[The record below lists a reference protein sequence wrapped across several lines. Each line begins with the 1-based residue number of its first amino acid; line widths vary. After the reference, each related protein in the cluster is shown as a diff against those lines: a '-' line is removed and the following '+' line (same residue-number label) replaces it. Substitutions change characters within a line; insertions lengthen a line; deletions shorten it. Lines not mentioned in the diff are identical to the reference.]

1 MAIKNYRPITPG
13 RRGMSAHDFSGL
25 TRKAPE
31 RGLIETLKKTGGRNS
46 NGRITS
52 RHRGGGT
59 KIKWRKIDFKRD
71 KRAIP
76 AKVVALEYDPNRS
89 ARIALLNYVD
99 GEKRYILA
107 PLGLKV
113 GDELVASPEAE
124 IMAGNAMP
132 LSNIPLGTSIHNIEL
147 RPGAGGKI
155 VRSAGAV
162 AQLMARDGNY
172 AQIKL
177 PSGEVRMVHVNC
189 WATIGQVGNTEHENV
204 VIGKAGRNRHK
215 GWRPHVRGSAMNPV
229 DHPHGGGEGRTTGGR
244 NPVSP
249 WGWCTKGMKTRTN
262 KRTQR
267 LIVSSRKK
275 KRK

>member
-1 MAIKNYRPITPG
+1 MTAY
-13 RRGMSAHDFSGL
+13 DFSEL
-25 TRKAPE
+25 VKKAPE
-31 RGLIETLKKTGGRNS
+31 RSLLETLKKTGGRNS

-52 RHRGGGT
+52 RHRGGGA
-59 KIKWRKIDFKRD
+59 KIKYRKIDFKRD

-89 ARIALLNYVD
+89 ARIALLCYVD

-107 PLGLKV
+107 PLGLKI
-113 GDELVASPEAE
+113 GDKLMASPEAD
-124 IMAGNAMP
+124 IAVGNAMP
-132 LSNIPLGTSIHNIEL
+132 LANMPLGTSIHNIEL
-147 RPGAGGKI
+147 IPGAGGKI

-162 AQLMARDGNY
+162 AQLMARDGNH
-172 AQIKL
+172 AQVKL
-177 PSGEVRMVHVNC
+177 PSGEVRMVHVTC
-189 WATIGQVGNTEHENV
+189 WATIGQVGNVEHENV
-204 VIGKAGRNRHK
+204 TLGKAGRKRHM

-262 KRTQR
+262 KRTENK
-267 LIVSSRKK
+267 IVSRRRK
-275 KRK
+275 

>member
-1 MAIKNYRPITPG
+1 MTIKNYAPTTPS
-13 RRGMSAHDFSGL
+13 RRGMGGYDFSDL
-25 TRKAPE
+25 DQKAPE
-31 RGLIETLKKTGGRNS
+31 RALTTALTKRSGHNC

-52 RHRGGGT
+52 RFRGGGT
-59 KIKWRKIDFKRD
+59 KIKYRYIDFKRD
-71 KRAIP
+71 KRSIP

-89 ARIALLNYVD
+89 ARIALLDYAD

-113 GDELVASPEAE
+113 GDSLMASPDAE
-124 IMAGNAMP
+124 IAVGNAMP
-132 LSNIPLGTSIHNIEL
+132 LTHIPLGTSIHNIEL
-147 RPGAGGKI
+147 NPGSGGKI

-177 PSGEVRMVHVNC
+177 PSGEVRIVHVNC
-189 WATIGQVGNTEHENV
+189 WATIGQVGNIEHGNV
-204 VIGKAGRNRHK
+204 VIGKAGRNRHM

-244 NPVSP
+244 HPVSP
-249 WGWCTKGMKTRTN
+249 WGWCTKGMKTRSN
-262 KRTQR
+262 RRTQR
-267 LIVSSRKK
+267 MIVSRRKK
-275 KRK
+275 